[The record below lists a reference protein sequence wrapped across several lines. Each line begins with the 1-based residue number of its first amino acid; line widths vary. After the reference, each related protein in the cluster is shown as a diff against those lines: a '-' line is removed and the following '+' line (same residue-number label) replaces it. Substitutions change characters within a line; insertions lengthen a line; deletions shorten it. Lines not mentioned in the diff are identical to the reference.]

1 MEGIETRSRRG
12 DAGRIKLMKGMTGP
26 IFENLKMAVDTL
38 RNNKLRSFLTI
49 FGVLIGVITVM
60 LISSIISGI
69 DTAVKKEVESFG
81 TRSIFLYKMDIG
93 VRTSFPTREE
103 RMRKPL
109 TMADANAISSLP
121 TVDVAIPFL
130 NISSSF
136 FGAQVVVT
144 GKNGKTSKAIELNG
158 TLPEIE
164 ETPGEVLVDGRWFT
178 QSESDAKANV
188 CVLGSTVASNYFP
201 YESPIGNKIE
211 IGGQDFRI
219 VGVLAEREQLFGGGG
234 GNNDQSNVIYM
245 PLETAMKLR
254 PDAQE
259 LFIMAV
265 AKEGMLDDARS
276 DIEELLRIRR
286 GVKLGEPNNFA
297 VQTAASIID
306 QFQAITAGVALAMV
320 LISSIG
326 LMIGGIGV
334 MNIMLV
340 SVTERT
346 KEIGLRKALGA
357 RQKDIL
363 FQFLVEA
370 GTLTGLGGIIGL
382 LIGWGLTFV
391 VKIFL
396 PSYVP
401 IWAPIAG
408 FLASVSIGL
417 VFGLF
422 PAWKAARLD
431 PIEALR
437 HE

>member
-1 MEGIETRSRRG
+1 
-12 DAGRIKLMKGMTGP
+12 
-26 IFENLKMAVDTL
+26 MAIDTL

-109 TMADANAISSLP
+109 TMGDADAISQLP

-136 FGAQVVVT
+136 FGAQIAVT
-144 GKNGKTSKAIELNG
+144 GKNGKTSRAVELTG
-158 TLPEIE
+158 TLPDIE
-164 ETPGEVLVDGRWFT
+164 ETPGEVLIDGRWFT
-178 QSESDAKANV
+178 QSESDSKAAV
-188 CVLGSTVASNYFP
+188 CVIGSSVKDTYFP
-201 YESPIGNKIE
+201 FENPIGNKIE
-211 IGGQDFRI
+211 IGGQEFRVI
-219 VGVLAEREQLFGGGG
+219 GVLAEREQLFGGGG

-245 PLETAMKLR
+245 PLGTALKIR
-254 PDAQE
+254 PDAEE
-259 LFIMAV
+259 LFIMAI
-265 AKEGMLDDARS
+265 AKEGFLDKARS
-276 DIEELLRIRR
+276 DIEELLRVRR
-286 GVKLGEPNNFA
+286 NVKLGEPNNFA

-370 GTLTGLGGIIGL
+370 GTLTGLGGIVGL
-382 LIGWGLTFV
+382 LIGWLLTFA
-391 VKIFL
+391 VKAFL

-401 IWAPIAG
+401 LWAPVAG
-408 FLASVSIGL
+408 FAASVSIGL
-417 VFGLF
+417 IFGLF

-431 PIEALR
+431 PIDALR

>member
-1 MEGIETRSRRG
+1 
-12 DAGRIKLMKGMTGP
+12 MTGP
-26 IFENLKMAVDTL
+26 FIENIKMAIDTL

-69 DTAVKKEVESFG
+69 DTAVKKEVEAFG
-81 TRSIFLYKMDIG
+81 TRSIFLYKMEIG
-93 VRTSFPTREE
+93 IRTSMPTREE

-109 TMADANAISSLP
+109 LMEDSEAIAQLP
-121 TVDVAIPFL
+121 SVESAIPFL
-130 NISSSF
+130 NLSNTL
-136 FGAQVVVT
+136 FGNKIAVT
-144 GKNGKTSKAIELNG
+144 GKNGKTSNAVELNG

-164 ETPGEVLVDGRWFT
+164 GTPGEVMVAGRWFT
-178 QSESDAKANV
+178 ASENHSKTNV
-188 CVLGSTVASNYFP
+188 CVIGDTVRENFFP
-201 YESPIGNKIE
+201 FENPIGGKIE
-211 IGGQDFRI
+211 IGGQEFRVI
-219 VGVLAEREQLFGGGG
+219 GLLEKKEQLFGGGG
-234 GNNDQSNVIYM
+234 GNNDQSNMIYM

-254 PDAQE
+254 PDAEE
-259 LFIMAV
+259 LFIMAI
-265 AKEGMLDDARS
+265 AREGFLDKARS
-276 DIEELLRIRR
+276 DIEELLRVRR
-286 GVKLGEPNNFA
+286 NVKLGEPNNFA

-346 KEIGLRKALGA
+346 KEIGLRKAIGA

-370 GTLTGLGGIIGL
+370 GTLTGLGGVVGL
-382 LIGWGLTFV
+382 VIGWLLTFA
-391 VKIFL
+391 VKAFL

-401 IWAPIAG
+401 LWAPIAG
-408 FLASVSIGL
+408 FAASVTIGL

-431 PIEALR
+431 PIDALR